1 MTSFP
6 SRCWGQLK
14 IACSLQCSADTTSQ
28 RSNRNND
35 PVATAAGNLPRFNA
49 GCSSLFKR
57 RSHGTYWE
65 MTHTTNMC
73 VLKFFLFRVY
83 NLHEESPWPFKCFF
97 TLNMK
102 RFFCSVSS
110 HLQKKKRKE
119 KEFRNGFCF
128 VFTIK
133 GVQTN
138 EEFQKSLKVLF
149 QANGIFLFYN
159 LELWPKAINISMWF
173 WPIANVNRIPGVW
186 VLQDLPSE
194 RWPLRSSCSFHG
206 FQPSTSPLTQGPGS
220 LTGAL
225 LFMGNGMFC
234 KVI

>member
-110 HLQKKKRKE
+110 HLQKKKKKRKRIPE
-119 KEFRNGFCF
+119 WFLFCF
-128 VFTIK
+128 YHKRSANKWRVP
-133 GVQTN
+133 
-138 EEFQKSLKVLF
+138 EKSQSSVPSKWHF
-149 QANGIFLFYN
+149 F
-159 LELWPKAINISMWF
+159 
-173 WPIANVNRIPGVW
+173 
-186 VLQDLPSE
+186 VLQFRTVAQSY
-194 RWPLRSSCSFHG
+194 
-206 FQPSTSPLTQGPGS
+206 
-220 LTGAL
+220 
-225 LFMGNGMFC
+225 
-234 KVI
+234 